1 MNHCPVYVRI
11 GGHAYG
17 HVYPGPIGKIL
28 TPQMEGLERTGVL
41 ATASS
46 LCGACG
52 EVCPVQIPIPDLIRR
67 LRNESYD
74 QDGSAVVAGGG
85 YKKNLA
91 ETLVWKGW
99 ELANRSPLLNEIGTA
114 WPGRLANA
122 CPAFGPLKKWTRVRT
137 SPKVARTSL
146 HERVRQEGVNDE

>member
-1 MNHCPVYVRI
+1 
-11 GGHAYG
+11 
-17 HVYPGPIGKIL
+17 
-28 TPQMEGLERTGVL
+28 MEGLERAGVL

-52 EVCPVQIPIPDLIRR
+52 DVCPVRIPIPDLIRR

-74 QDGSAVVAGGG
+74 QDGRAVVAGGG

-99 ELANRSPLLNEIGTA
+99 SLVNRSPLLNGIGTD
-114 WPGRLANA
+114 LAGKVGKHMPNV
-122 CPAFGPLKKWTRVRT
+122 GPLKRWTRVRT
-137 SPKVARTSL
+137 SPQVARTSL
-146 HERVRQEGVNDE
+146 HQRARNEGVNDE